1 MAKFI
6 FNSGMDGD
14 ATDGLANN
22 QGQLIDIYH
31 VTTGKSLSFKAFVT
45 AFSDQYSA
53 DYNSESVYG
62 RMDPILTYK
71 GTTRKISLGWEVPAA
86 SFVEARQNLEKAS
99 LLLSML
105 YPEYE
110 DASGGASTMSTPPMF
125 RLKFLNLITN
135 SKITDDGNT
144 IAEFGG
150 LLGTFAGFTFEPDLE
165 AGFFQPHDI
174 SATKDEDTKLE
185 ANFNS
190 VINNFFG
197 KKTTNGVKLDDRGQL
212 FPKMIK
218 FQGEFTVLHEHK
230 LGFNRGEY
238 GLNREGFE
246 KFPYNKKH
254 FNDPDPKLNV
264 ASGTSDKE
272 VRNADGSIN
281 KKQTQQANNQQNNK
295 AFKDRNNQAAEKK
308 MSG

>member
-1 MAKFI
+1 
-6 FNSGMDGD
+6 MDGD

-86 SFVEARQNLEKAS
+86 SFLEARQNLEKAS

-110 DASGGASTMSTPPMF
+110 NASGGASTMSTPPMF

-135 SKITDDGNT
+135 STITDDGNT

-150 LLGTFAGFTFEPDLE
+150 LLGTFSGFTFEPDLE
-165 AGFFQPHDI
+165 AGFFQPHDV

-197 KKTTNGVKLDDRGQL
+197 KKTTNGVKLGDRGQL

-230 LGFNRGEY
+230 LGFNRGRD
-238 GLNREGFE
+238 GLNRKGFE

-264 ASGTSDKE
+264 ASGNSDKE
-272 VRNADGSIN
+272 VRNPDGSKN
-281 KKQTQQANNQQNNK
+281 KKQTQQVNNQQNNK
-295 AFKDRNNQAAEKK
+295 SFKDRNNQAAEKN

>member
-1 MAKFI
+1 M
-6 FNSGMDGD
+6 
-14 ATDGLANN
+14 
-22 QGQLIDIYH
+22 
-31 VTTGKSLSFKAFVT
+31 
-45 AFSDQYSA
+45 
-53 DYNSESVYG
+53 
-62 RMDPILTYK
+62 
-71 GTTRKISLGWEVPAA
+71 
-86 SFVEARQNLEKAS
+86 
-99 LLLSML
+99 SML

-110 DASGGASTMSTPPMF
+110 NASGGASTMSTPPMF
-125 RLKFLNLITN
+125 RLKFLNLITKN
-135 SKITDDGNT
+135 TKSDITDGDDTT

-174 SATKDEDTKLE
+174 SATKDEDTRLE

-197 KKTTNGVKLDDRGQL
+197 KKTTNGVKLGDRGQL

-230 LGFNRGEY
+230 LGFNRGKY
-238 GLNREGFE
+238 GLNREGFA

-264 ASGTSDKE
+264 APGQTTTT
-272 VRNADGSIN
+272 VTNADGSIN
-281 KKQTQQANNQQNNK
+281 KKETQKVNNQQNNK
-295 AFKDRNNQAAEKK
+295 SFADRNSSAMERKLGK
-308 MSG
+308 